1 MNMRFNF
8 FTLLVYSPR
17 GKSANAL
24 KSQRL
29 LGSCKNGDIRF
40 AEMLA
45 NKIISEKEAVFFEN
59 SVFIPIPRS
68 TPLVMG
74 AVFPAKTLAETLVS
88 KGIGNTVLECLK
100 RTKKIPKSSNQ
111 FSADERNS
119 VQVHLDSLQITP
131 LIIIEATE
139 KSGTKH
145 QGWEALRLGRNLFI
159 MENVINDNSITWA
172 KQMLEY
178 GAEILTNENYKSI
191 IEDIPYLTS
200 KDEYAF

>member
-45 NKIISEKEAVFFEN
+45 NKIISEKETVFFEN

-131 LIIIEATE
+131 LIISEPTIIIIDDVFT
-139 KSGTKH
+139 
-145 QGWEALRLGRNLFI
+145 LGRTAMASAIKLREVYPDKEIKIFAPFRTRSF
-159 MENVINDNSITWA
+159 NDNNI
-172 KQMLEY
+172 LV
-178 GAEILTNENYKSI
+178 EIDHQEMILS
-191 IEDIPYLTS
+191 PYDKVILPN
-200 KDEYAF
+200 